1 MYAIVADNHPMTNHP
16 PQHRCPACTALTVS
30 IEAIHCTLPGCPLR
44 DGGRGRRA
52 RLRLRLGEKD
62 AA

>member
-1 MYAIVADNHPMTNHP
+1 MTNHP